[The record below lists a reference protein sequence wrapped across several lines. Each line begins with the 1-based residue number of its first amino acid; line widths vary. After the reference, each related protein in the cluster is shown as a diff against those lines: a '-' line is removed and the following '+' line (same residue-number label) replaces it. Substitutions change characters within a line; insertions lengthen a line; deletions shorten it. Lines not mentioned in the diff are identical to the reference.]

1 MPGCHHCPADDTAK
15 STAVDPGF
23 RKVLWIALISNA
35 AMFFLE
41 VGASWQAGSVS
52 LLADSL
58 DFGGDAANYALSLF
72 VLGMALQTRAK
83 AALLKGVCMGLY
95 GVGVLG
101 FALYAAFQGNV
112 PAYATMGVVA
122 VLALAVNVGVAA
134 IQYRYRNGD
143 SNMRSVW
150 LCSRNDAIGN
160 IAVLC
165 AAVLVGLTQTAWPDL
180 LVAALMASLGLSS
193 SVTVIRQARSE
204 INSAAVGAPN

>member
-1 MPGCHHCPADDTAK
+1 MPGCNHCPADEAAK
-15 STAVDPGF
+15 STAVDAGF

-35 AMFFLE
+35 AMFFVE

-72 VLGMALQTRAK
+72 VLGMAIQTRAK

-101 FALYAAFQGNV
+101 FALYAAFQGDV

-165 AAVLVGLTQTAWPDL
+165 AAVLVGITQTAWPDL

-193 SVTVIRQARSE
+193 SVTVIRQARTE
-204 INSAAVGAPN
+204 MNSAVVGAHN